1 MRYVTPEEMEDLAV
15 GAAVLG
21 TGGGG
26 DPYIGKLTAMAAMRR
41 YGNVK
46 LIGLDEVTDD
56 DLVVPAAMMGA
67 PTVIV
72 EKLPR
77 GTEIIDAFQGLQA
90 YLGKPITAVVSI
102 EAGGLNSTIPF
113 IVAATLQLPLV
124 DADGMGR
131 AYPELQMVI
140 PTLYGVSA
148 TPMAIGDE
156 KGNNSILN
164 TTDNHWTERIARAIT
179 IQMGGSA
186 MIACF
191 AMSGAQ
197 ARQALLPGTI
207 SLAIQLGKA
216 IREAH
221 RLKEDPIDAILTLTH
236 GRRLFYGKII
246 DVSRR
251 TERGWALGEARISGL
266 GEDSGHE
273 LVVRFQNEN
282 LIALKDGV
290 PVATVPDLIT
300 VLDSETGDPITTEYL
315 RYGFRVV
322 VVGMPCADPWRTEAG
337 LALAGPSAFGYD
349 IEFVPI
355 PKR

>member
-1 MRYVTPEEMEDLAV
+1 
-15 GAAVLG
+15 
-21 TGGGG
+21 
-26 DPYIGKLTAMAAMRR
+26 
-41 YGNVK
+41 
-46 LIGLDEVTDD
+46 
-56 DLVVPAAMMGA
+56 
-67 PTVIV
+67 
-72 EKLPR
+72 
-77 GTEIIDAFQGLQA
+77 
-90 YLGKPITAVVSI
+90 
-102 EAGGLNSTIPF
+102 
-113 IVAATLQLPLV
+113 
-124 DADGMGR
+124 
-131 AYPELQMVI
+131 
-140 PTLYGVSA
+140 
-148 TPMAIGDE
+148 
-156 KGNNSILN
+156 
-164 TTDNHWTERIARAIT
+164 
-179 IQMGGSA
+179 
-186 MIACF
+186 MIASF

-207 SLAIQLGKA
+207 TLAIQLGKA

-221 RLKEDPIDAILTLTH
+221 HLKEDPIDAILALTH
-236 GRRLFYGKII
+236 GQRLFHGKII

-355 PKR
+355 SKS